1 MAKERINSDQTNIL
15 HTFKIKNKRKGSIWH
30 LLFSLA
36 FFLAN
41 QEGKILILFGI
52 LTIKLLE

>member
-41 QEGKILILFGI
+41 QEGKILILFGY
-52 LTIKLLE
+52 TDY

>member
-30 LLFSLA
+30 LLLSLA
-36 FFLAN
+36 NKYHLYR
-41 QEGKILILFGI
+41 EGKILILFGY
-52 LTIKLLE
+52 TEY